1 MIVCFTG
8 IVILSLA
15 KASGGPV
22 EVSNLHFYFG
32 FFSIV
37 ISTIVYSTAGV
48 ITRKM

>member
-8 IVILSLA
+8 IVILSFT

-32 FFSIV
+32 FFSIIV
-37 ISTIVYSTAGV
+37 STIIYSTAGV